1 MKVAYVLLALM
12 VAGGVV
18 VGDRYCQAAPAAT
31 PTKVSAATEKASERT
46 NVIAASTKAPEP
58 SPTTAAPV
66 KKSTFPVQGKPVT
79 IVNPFPPGGTGDVVA
94 RFEAPMLEKEW
105 GVPVQVVN
113 KPGAGGQVALTAL
126 VMSNPDGHTIAFA
139 TLPAS
144 ISAYLDQDRKAVFG
158 RNDLQPVAL
167 HFVLPMALAVRSDSP
182 YTNLKDLV
190 DAAKAR
196 PQQIKMSTT
205 GIMGVAHLGMLLL
218 EKASGAKFAAVHFD
232 GGPPATTALLGGHV
246 DFQIV
251 AISNFT
257 PLVKAG
263 QVRLLG
269 IMDKNESRFFPGVK
283 TFESQGYKGEMATSQ
298 GWIVRAGTP
307 TEVVN
312 TLAGTARK
320 IMDTQ
325 DYIKKLAE
333 LGAEPRY
340 MNAADYST
348 YWDGLEAVV
357 KQMMAENPQK

>member
-1 MKVAYVLLALM
+1 MKVADVLLVLV

-18 VGDRYCQAAPAAT
+18 VGVECSRAA
-31 PTKVSAATEKASERT
+31 
-46 NVIAASTKAPEP
+46 
-58 SPTTAAPV
+58 TAAPT
-66 KKSTFPVQGKPVT
+66 KKSAFPIQGKPVSL
-79 IVNPFPPGGTGDVVA
+79 VNPFPAGGTGDVVA
-94 RFEAPMLEKEW
+94 RYEAPMLEKEW
-105 GVPVQVVN
+105 GIPVQVVN
-113 KPGAGGQVALTAL
+113 KPGAGGQAALTNL
-126 VMSNPDGHTIAFA
+126 VTSNADGHTIAFA

-144 ISAYLDQDRKAVFG
+144 ISIYLDPERKAVFG
-158 RNDLQPVAL
+158 RKDLQPVAL

-182 YTNLKDLV
+182 YHSLKDLV
-190 DAAKAR
+190 EAAKAR

-251 AISNFT
+251 AISNYT
-257 PLVKAG
+257 PLVRAG

-269 IMDKNESRFFPGVK
+269 IMDKNESKFFPGVK
-283 TFESQGYKGEMATSQ
+283 TFEAQGYKGEMATSQ

-307 TEVVN
+307 MEVVD
-312 TLAGTARK
+312 TLTAAAKK
-320 IMDTQ
+320 IMETE

-333 LGAEPRY
+333 IGAEPRF
-340 MNAADYST
+340 MNAADYAA

-357 KQMMAENPQK
+357 KQMMAENPQR